1 MNKSYQPWTQDQPFL
16 LPPSL
21 RDWLPEGHLAW
32 FILDVVSQ
40 LDLSPIE
47 DAVQSKDARGQ
58 RPYHPQMMIAL
69 LVYAYCT
76 GVFSSRKIERATY
89 EDVGFRVIAG
99 NTQPYFTTINEF
111 RHVHREH
118 FARLFTEV
126 LRLCRGAKLVKLGH
140 VAIDGTKV
148 RANASKHK
156 AMSYQRMCEQ
166 ERRLVEQVEELL
178 SRADAADAQDD
189 ERYGASRRDE
199 DLPEE
204 LQRREQRLA
213 RIREAK
219 QELEAGARRQRAA
232 DMREQAEGLEDT
244 ARGHTDPSM
253 QQQLR
258 TKAAKARRQADEID
272 PPSDDSPPPGDGG
285 GTPGELPRRPASTT
299 PDAMPKPSAQ
309 RNFTDPDSC
318 IMKGGDGFMQAYNAQ
333 LAVDEHCQ
341 VVVATGVTDQAAD
354 NANLT
359 PMLERIEDNLGEV
372 PSQATGDQGYWHPQV
387 AEQARALG
395 CEALVATERRR
406 HGECGAP
413 SGEGEPPEGLDARE
427 RMRWRLNTAE
437 RRRVYARRKAVVEPV
452 NGQIKDAQGFRQFS
466 FRGLQAV
473 EAEWNLVCLCH
484 NVLKLFRY
492 GPNSAVAAA

>member
-1 MNKSYQPWTQDQPFL
+1 MSKSYQPWTQDQQFL

-40 LDLSPIE
+40 IDLSPIE
-47 DAVQSKDARGQ
+47 NAIQSKDARGQ
-58 RPYHPQMMIAL
+58 RSYHPQMMVAL

-219 QELEAGARRQRAA
+219 QELEAGARLTCANRPKGWRTRPEATRIRACSSSFA
-232 DMREQAEGLEDT
+232 
-244 ARGHTDPSM
+244 
-253 QQQLR
+253 
-258 TKAAKARRQADEID
+258 
-272 PPSDDSPPPGDGG
+272 
-285 GTPGELPRRPASTT
+285 PRRRKHVGKPMRSTRPRT
-299 PDAMPKPSAQ
+299 
-309 RNFTDPDSC
+309 T
-318 IMKGGDGFMQAYNAQ
+318 
-333 LAVDEHCQ
+333 
-341 VVVATGVTDQAAD
+341 
-354 NANLT
+354 
-359 PMLERIEDNLGEV
+359 
-372 PSQATGDQGYWHPQV
+372 
-387 AEQARALG
+387 
-395 CEALVATERRR
+395 RRR
-406 HGECGAP
+406 RA
-413 SGEGEPPEGLDARE
+413 
-427 RMRWRLNTAE
+427 M
-437 RRRVYARRKAVVEPV
+437 AVVPR
-452 NGQIKDAQGFRQFS
+452 ASCR
-466 FRGLQAV
+466 A
-473 EAEWNLVCLCH
+473 
-484 NVLKLFRY
+484 
-492 GPNSAVAAA
+492 GPHRRHPMRCQSLRRSATLPIPTAAS

>member
-1 MNKSYQPWTQDQPFL
+1 MNKSYQPWTQDQQFL

-40 LDLSPIE
+40 LDLSAIE
-47 DAVQSKDARGQ
+47 DAIQSKDTRGQ

-69 LVYAYCT
+69 LLYAYCT

-89 EDVGFRVIAG
+89 EDVAFRVIAG

-111 RHVHREH
+111 RRVHREH
-118 FARLFTEV
+118 FARLFADA
-126 LRLCRGAKLVKLGH
+126 LRLCREAKLVKLGH

-156 AMSYQRMCEQ
+156 AMSYERMCKQ
-166 ERRLVEQVEELL
+166 ERRLVEQVEALL
-178 SRADAADAQDD
+178 ARADAADAQDD
-189 ERYGASRRDE
+189 KRYGAGRCDE

-204 LQRREQRLA
+204 LQRREQRLV

-219 QELEAGARRQRAA
+219 RELEAEARRQRAA
-232 DMREQAEGLEDT
+232 DLREQAEGMEQT
-244 ARGHTDPSM
+244 ARTHPDPSI
-253 QQQLR
+253 QQRLR
-258 TKAAKARRQADEID
+258 TKAANARRQADELD
-272 PPSDDSPPPGDGG
+272 PPSDDPPSPGG
-285 GTPGELPRRPASTT
+285 GGGAPSELPRRPASTT
-299 PDAMPKPSAQ
+299 PAATPEPSAQ
-309 RNFTDPDSC
+309 RNFTDPESG

-341 VVVATGVTDQAAD
+341 VIVATGVTDQSAD
-354 NANLT
+354 NANLI
-359 PMLERIEDNLGEV
+359 PMLKRIGGNLGEV
-372 PSQATGDQGYWHPQV
+372 PTQATGDAGYWQPQV

-395 CEALVATERRR
+395 CQALVSTERRR
-406 HGECGAP
+406 HGECGTA

-437 RRRVYARRKAVVEPV
+437 GRRVYARRKAVVEPV
-452 NGQIKDAQGFRQFS
+452 NGQIKHAQGFRRFS

-484 NVLKLFRY
+484 NMLKLFRY
-492 GPNSAVAAA
+492 GAVFTAQAA

>member
-1 MNKSYQPWTQDQPFL
+1 MSKSYQPWTQDQQFL

-32 FILDVVSQ
+32 FVLDLVSQ

-47 DAVQSKDARGQ
+47 DAIQGKDARGQ
-58 RPYHPQMMIAL
+58 HPYHPQMMMAL
-69 LVYAYCT
+69 LLYAYCT

-89 EDVGFRVIAG
+89 EDVAFRVIAG

-111 RHVHREH
+111 RRVHREH
-118 FARLFTEV
+118 FARLFADA

-140 VAIDGTKV
+140 VAIDGTKM

-156 AMSYQRMCEQ
+156 AMSYERMCKH

-178 SRADAADAQDD
+178 TRADAADAQDD
-189 ERYGASRRDE
+189 ERYGVGRCDE

-219 QELEAGARRQRAA
+219 QELEAAARRQRAA
-232 DMREQAEGLEDT
+232 DLREQAEGMEQT
-244 ARGHTDPSM
+244 ARTHTDPSM
-253 QQQLR
+253 QQGLR
-258 TKAAKARRQADEID
+258 TKAASARRQADELD
-272 PPSDDSPPPGDGG
+272 PPSDDSAPPGAGG
-285 GTPGELPRRPASTT
+285 GAPSELPRRPASAT

-341 VVVATGVTDQAAD
+341 VIVATGVTDQAAD
-354 NANLT
+354 NANLI
-359 PMLERIEDNLGEV
+359 PMLARIGGNLGEV
-372 PSQATGDQGYWHPQV
+372 PKQATGDTGYWQPQV
-387 AEQARALG
+387 AEQAQALG
-395 CEALVATERRR
+395 CKALVATARRR
-406 HGECGAP
+406 HGECRAP
-413 SGEGEPPEGLDARE
+413 SREGEPPEGLDARQ
-427 RMRWRLNTAE
+427 RMRWRLNTVE
-437 RRRVYARRKAVVEPV
+437 GRRVYARRKAVVEPV
-452 NGQIKDAQGFRQFS
+452 NGQIKGAQGFRRFS

-473 EAEWNLVCLCH
+473 DAEWNLVCLCH

-492 GPNSAVAAA
+492 GAVFAAQAA

>member
-1 MNKSYQPWTQDQPFL
+1 MSKSYQPWTQDQQFL

-32 FILDVVSQ
+32 FVLDVVSQ
-40 LDLSPIE
+40 LDLSPIV
-47 DAVQSKDARGQ
+47 DAIQSKDARGQ
-58 RPYHPQMMIAL
+58 RPYHPQMMMAV
-69 LVYAYCT
+69 LVYGYCT

-89 EDVGFRVIAG
+89 EDVAFRVIAG
-99 NTQPYFTTINEF
+99 NAQPYFTTINEF
-111 RHVHREH
+111 RRVHREH
-118 FARLFTEV
+118 FARLFAEV
-126 LRLCRGAKLVKLGH
+126 LRLCRGAGLVKLGH

-156 AMSYQRMCEQ
+156 AMSYERMCEQ

-178 SRADAADAQDD
+178 SRADTADAQDD
-189 ERYGASRRDE
+189 ERYGAGRRDE

-204 LQRREQRLA
+204 LRRREQRLA
-213 RIREAK
+213 RIGEAK
-219 QELEAGARRQRAA
+219 RELEAEARRQRAA
-232 DMREQAEGLEDT
+232 DLREQAEGMEET
-244 ARGHTDPSM
+244 ARAHTDPSM
-253 QQQLR
+253 GQRLR
-258 TKAAKARRQADEID
+258 TKAANARRQADELD
-272 PPSDDSPPPGDGG
+272 PPSDDCAPLGG
-285 GTPGELPRRPASTT
+285 GGAGELARRPGSTT
-299 PDAMPKPSAQ
+299 PDATPKPSAQ

-341 VVVATGVTDQAAD
+341 VIVATGVTDQAAD

-359 PMLERIEDNLGEV
+359 PMLERIAGNLGEV
-372 PSQATGDQGYWHPQV
+372 PSQATGDTGYWHPRV

-395 CEALVATERRR
+395 CEALVATGRRR
-406 HGECGAP
+406 HGECGVP
-413 SGEGEPPEGLDARE
+413 SAEGEPPEGLDALQ

-437 RRRVYARRKAVVEPV
+437 GRRVYARRKAVVEPV
-452 NGQIKDAQGFRQFS
+452 NGQVKGAQGFRRFS

-484 NVLKLFRY
+484 NALKLFRH
-492 GPNSAVAAA
+492 GEVFAARGA